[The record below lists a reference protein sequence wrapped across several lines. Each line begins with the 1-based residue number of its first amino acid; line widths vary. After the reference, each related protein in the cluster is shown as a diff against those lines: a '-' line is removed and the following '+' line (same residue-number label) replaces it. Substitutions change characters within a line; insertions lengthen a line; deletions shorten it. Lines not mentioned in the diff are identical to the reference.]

1 MAIPSPRRACRTSPP
16 TWTSPPWPTPRR
28 RRGLQ
33 VLGYTSQA
41 RFLMN
46 AGLMELLAQLDPS
59 DAAAYARAVAPVQK
73 LLSEAE
79 MGELFNVLAVGRGIT
94 APLRGFARGD
104 RLGKL

>member
-1 MAIPSPRRACRTSPP
+1 M
-16 TWTSPPWPTPRR
+16 
-28 RRGLQ
+28 
-33 VLGYTSQA
+33 LGYTSQA

-79 MGELFNVLAVGRGIT
+79 MGELFKVLAVGRGIT

>member
-1 MAIPSPRRACRTSPP
+1 MADAALES
-16 TWTSPPWPTPRR
+16 
-28 RRGLQ
+28 GLQ

-46 AGLMELLAQLDPS
+46 AGLMDLLAQLDPS
-59 DAAAYARAVAPVQK
+59 DAQQYAQAVAPVQK

-79 MGELFNVLAVGRGIT
+79 MGELFKVLAVGRGVT
-94 APLRGFARGD
+94 EPLAGFSRGD

>member
-1 MAIPSPRRACRTSPP
+1 
-16 TWTSPPWPTPRR
+16 
-28 RRGLQ
+28 
-33 VLGYTSQA
+33 
-41 RFLMN
+41 MN

-94 APLRGFARGD
+94 APLRSRAATGSASSEPGRQPWKSRAPGCAAV
-104 RLGKL
+104 